1 MARLRPEDIEKEKL
15 EQDMENYG
23 DESYA
28 GQQASLDSDDDVD
41 EMMKKAVGE
50 DFEEEDELNLAKE
63 IEEDEEEASEKPID
77 NYLPDPDDEK
87 DVESVDPLLEIER
100 KEGIQTDDP
109 MTQVSDDDFGDDD
122 EEDQE

>member
-63 IEEDEEEASEKPID
+63 IEEDEEDASQKPID
-77 NYLPDPDDEK
+77 NYLPDPDDEE